1 MNITTNYTVRPRVAE
16 RHFVDVRVTFDDDE
30 CALLLKALGSD
41 DILEI
46 RDRLRRHLHN
56 HFRRLMSGAL

>member
-1 MNITTNYTVRPRVAE
+1 MNITTNYTIRPRVAE
-16 RHFVDVRVTFDDDE
+16 RHFVAVHATFDDDE

-46 RDRLRRHLHN
+46 QNRLRSYLHH
-56 HFRRLMSGAL
+56 HFKELLRGAL